1 MKHVLK
7 KPLISEKNT
16 ALGELGCYVFEVHT
30 DANKF
35 EVAEAVSERFGV
47 EVEKVR
53 TLNQRGKNRVLG
65 KSFGRKSNFKKAFVT
80 LKKGQKIDLFEG
92 ASS

>member
-1 MKHVLK
+1 MKQVLK

-16 ALGELGCYVFEVHT
+16 RLNGLAQYVFEVHV

-35 EVAEAVSERFGV
+35 EVLQAVASRFGV
-47 EVEKVR
+47 QVEKVR
-53 TLNQRGKNRVLG
+53 TLNQRGKHKVLG
-65 KSFGRKSNFKKAFVT
+65 RNIGKKPNFKKAIVT

-92 ASS
+92 NAS